1 MITIRYIKKVVFNKT
16 HRLMICIGGEIM
28 NLITKVLNSAAL
40 ASAKNS
46 ENTCPVIGY
55 DEPKMP
61 ASMIK

>member
-1 MITIRYIKKVVFNKT
+1 
-16 HRLMICIGGEIM
+16 M
-28 NLITKVLNSAAL
+28 NLVTKVLNSAAL

-46 ENTCPVIGY
+46 ENTCSFIVI

>member
-1 MITIRYIKKVVFNKT
+1 
-16 HRLMICIGGEIM
+16 M
-28 NLITKVLNSAAL
+28 NLVTKILNTAAL

-46 ENTCPVIGY
+46 ETTCSFWAF

>member
-1 MITIRYIKKVVFNKT
+1 
-16 HRLMICIGGEIM
+16 M
-28 NLITKVLNSAAL
+28 NLVTKVLNSAAL

-46 ENTCPVIGY
+46 ETTCSMWGL

>member
-1 MITIRYIKKVVFNKT
+1 
-16 HRLMICIGGEIM
+16 M
-28 NLITKVLNSAAL
+28 NLVTKILNSAAL

-46 ENTCPVIGY
+46 ESTCAVILV

>member
-1 MITIRYIKKVVFNKT
+1 
-16 HRLMICIGGEIM
+16 M
-28 NLITKVLNSAAL
+28 NLVTKILNSAAL

-46 ENTCPVIGY
+46 ETTCSVWAI

>member
-1 MITIRYIKKVVFNKT
+1 
-16 HRLMICIGGEIM
+16 M

-46 ENTCPVIGY
+46 ETNCPIFVI